1 MEENSFDFIDNQNL
15 KDNIIDSIS
24 YVSTLWIQ
32 AESIEK
38 RHHQELYRTI
48 IFYNASIVEAL
59 LLFFCTKKS
68 ISITQDKYTEPHKLP
83 NGFQKSGGEIYV
95 AMKKKVK
102 KSYAEI
108 SFVDLLCSTEVFLGK
123 SLFKKIT
130 ELKDLRNTVHLAK
143 SRTLITQQVVKDSSD
158 TVFKLVKKIQKE
170 LAKDNH

>member
-1 MEENSFDFIDNQNL
+1 MEEDSFDFIDNQNL

-24 YVSTLWIQ
+24 YVATLWIQ

-59 LLFFCTKKS
+59 LLFLCTKKS
-68 ISITQDKYTEPHKLP
+68 ILITQDKYTEPHKLP
-83 NGFQKSGGEIYV
+83 DSFQKAGGETYI
-95 AMKKKVK
+95 AIKKKVK
-102 KSYAEI
+102 KTYAEI
-108 SFVDLLCSTEVFLGK
+108 SFADTLGVAESFLGK

-130 ELKDLRNTVHLAK
+130 DLKDLRNTVHLAK
-143 SRTLITQQVVKDSSD
+143 SRTLIKQEVVKDSSD

-170 LAKDNH
+170 ISLKR